1 MEWKREM
8 EGQGG
13 EEEENIMD
21 LLFYHDLYEPLR
33 IVFLR

>member
-1 MEWKREM
+1 MEGKREWQ
-8 EGQGG
+8 GQGG
-13 EEEENIMD
+13 EKEENIMD